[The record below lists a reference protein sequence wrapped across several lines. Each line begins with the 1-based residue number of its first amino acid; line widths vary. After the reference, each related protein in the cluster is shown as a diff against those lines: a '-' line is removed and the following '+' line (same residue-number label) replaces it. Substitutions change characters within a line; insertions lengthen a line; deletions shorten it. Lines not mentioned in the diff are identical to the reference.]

1 MAKKKKDPEAE
12 MTLMDHLNELRGLL
26 FKAAFAIAAATT
38 VCFIYSRYIFDYII
52 FAPKSSNFIS
62 YHVLCHLSNMI
73 NSQALC
79 FGTFNYP
86 IQNLQM
92 SGQFMTDMSVSFY
105 AGMIL
110 TFPYVLNQIW
120 KFIRPALH
128 EKEKKYSR
136 GAVGIMT
143 ILFMAGVLFGYFLIV
158 PLSLNFL
165 GNYKV
170 SGTVANQWQLDSYI
184 NTVTTISL
192 GMGLVFEIPVF
203 IFFLSKIGILSP
215 AFMRRTRK
223 YAFLII
229 LIIASVIAPPDVLS
243 LLMVTIP
250 LYGLYEVGIFFSA
263 RAAKKEEEANNSEVQ
278 S

>member
-1 MAKKKKDPEAE
+1 MADKEKNEEAE
-12 MTLMDHLNELRGLL
+12 MTLMDHLNELRGVL
-26 FKAAFAIAAATT
+26 FKAAFAIAGATV
-38 VCFIYSRYIFDYII
+38 VCFIYSRYIFDYVI

-62 YHVLCHLSNMI
+62 YRVLCKLSMLFHTK
-73 NSQALC
+73 ALC
-79 FGTFNYP
+79 FGNFNYS

-105 AGMIL
+105 AGLII
-110 TFPYVLNQIW
+110 TFPYVLYQVW

-136 GAVGIMT
+136 GAVAIMSF
-143 ILFMAGVLFGYFLIV
+143 LFLTGLLFGYFLIV

-170 SGTVANQWQLDSYI
+170 SGTVVNQWQLNSYI
-184 NTVTTISL
+184 STVTTISL
-192 GMGLVFEIPVF
+192 GMGAVFEIPVL

-229 LIIASVIAPPDVLS
+229 LILASIIAPPDVLS
-243 LLMVTIP
+243 LFMVTVP
-250 LYGLYEVGIFFSA
+250 LYLLYEVGIFFSA
-263 RAAKKEEEANNSEVQ
+263 RAAKKEEEQKNS
-278 S
+278 SLG